1 MSSESRCARDRYEA
15 ADESRTKRRSRGR
28 RVKIAEPP
36 EDSQSF
42 EDYASGRLSS
52 FLRAELVMAL
62 AGYIVMLA
70 GGAWFDD
77 KDCARSAF
85 ICTAPVVS
93 MTAALAVAW
102 PKGPGARASIAA
114 LVFIAALEV
123 GVVLRGLRLP
133 GSVVTAL
140 PVFVLIPLTVSPVL
154 QRRWDFPL
162 AAALSVAGP
171 LALLVL
177 RRPSGAEEFGFMLSI
192 FIAIST
198 AAVTNLFALRS
209 QKESFRLERQLRS
222 FADIDDLTQLPRRR
236 RVLELGRRMVH
247 RAERAALPLSV
258 LYIDADRF
266 KSVNDRFG
274 HDAGDRALR
283 LIACQIQESI
293 RPSDVAGRFGG
304 EEFVV
309 LLPATGHVD
318 AARVAERLRR
328 DIEDIRQFEVT
339 LTISVGVAQ
348 HVPSEPLECVIRR
361 ADAALL
367 HAKDGGRNR
376 VAIAERLAERGA
388 DDGHAQQPAPPDM
401 PPLCASGRSTEP
413 LSGLTSG

>member
-1 MSSESRCARDRYEA
+1 MSSENRFAGVRHEA
-15 ADESRTKRRSRGR
+15 ADESRTKRRSRGG
-28 RVKIAEPP
+28 RVKILETP
-36 EDSQSF
+36 EESQSF
-42 EDYASGRLSS
+42 EDYASCRLSS
-52 FLRAELVMAL
+52 FLRAELIMAL
-62 AGYIVMLA
+62 AGYIVLLA
-70 GGAWFDD
+70 GWSEH
-77 KDCARSAF
+77 KDCTRSAF
-85 ICTAPVVS
+85 ICTAPVLP

-102 PKGPGARASIAA
+102 SKGPGARGSIAA
-114 LVFIAALEV
+114 LVFICALEA
-123 GVVLRGLRLP
+123 GVVLHGLRLP
-133 GSVVTAL
+133 GGMATVL

-154 QRRWDFPL
+154 QRHWDFPL

-177 RRPSGAEEFGFMLSI
+177 RRPSGAEALGFMLSI

-209 QKESFRLERQLRS
+209 QKESFRRERQLRS

-236 RVLELGRRMVH
+236 RVLELGRRIVQ
-247 RAERAALPLSV
+247 RAERAAQPLSA

-274 HDAGDRALR
+274 HDAGDRVLR
-283 LIACQIQESI
+283 LIAHHIQESI
-293 RPSDVAGRFGG
+293 RPADVAGRFGG

-328 DIEDIRQFEVT
+328 RIEDIRQFEVT

-348 HVPSEPLECVIRR
+348 HVPGEPLESVIRR
-361 ADAALL
+361 ADAALRN
-367 HAKDGGRNR
+367 AKDSGRNR
-376 VAIAERLAERGA
+376 VAIAQRLAERHA
-388 DDGHAQQPAPPDM
+388 EDGHAPEPAPADQ
-401 PPLCASGRSTEP
+401 PPFLRGQA
-413 LSGLTSG
+413 LD